1 LLTVQT
7 EEEKKILAPLLGK
20 LHVSP
25 ASTEVKIREVYAE
38 VSDAVQSG
46 LVTDATGRN
55 ALYKIHVSLGKIVN
69 NLDAATAAAGPRLGR
84 RSLSAALEDRTERT
98 VVSPEAEIKEEEEEE
113 VEKSGAGEET
123 TGVEETT
130 GAEETGVEESVIE
143 GTVAGTE
150 AEDSIVDEL
159 LDDDGDTV
167 MG

>member
-1 LLTVQT
+1 LLIIQT

-20 LHVSP
+20 LYVSP
-25 ASTEVKIREVYAE
+25 ASTEVKVREVYAE

-84 RSLSAALEDRTERT
+84 RSMSAALEDRTERT

-113 VEKSGAGEET
+113 VEKSGAGEES
-123 TGVEETT
+123 T

-150 AEDSIVDEL
+150 VEDSIVDEL